1 MSGVFRQD
9 MGNRAS
15 VQAGE
20 AIKEGQALKFVDDG
34 VLQVKLVTAA
44 TDPVDAIA
52 IEGDVRDAN
61 GNFASGSTITVQ
73 LAPGFCGV
81 LLDADTNKGT
91 NLKPNADAEFEA
103 VVAGDNAGTP
113 APCQT
118 VADGKANDL
127 VSAIFFGSG
136 RVTLAAGQVN
146 P

>member
-20 AIKEGQALKFVDDG
+20 AIKEGQGLKFVDDG
-34 VLQVKLVTAA
+34 VLQVKKVTAV

-52 IEGDVRDAN
+52 IEGDVRDAT
-61 GNFASGSTITVQ
+61 GAFASGSTITVQ

-81 LLDADTNKGT
+81 LLDADTTKGT
-91 NLKPNADAEFEA
+91 NLKPNADAEFA
-103 VVAGDNAGTP
+103 AIAAGDAAGTQS
-113 APCQT
+113 PCMT

-136 RVTLAAGQVN
+136 RVTLVADQIN